1 MADKGTTKE
10 YDPLVNYQEIPGV
23 TPEMIDWFWDNMEKA
38 YYLWAPDEHVSF
50 VWEIP
55 PAQNGHVGAIHIV
68 REVEPPMPEK
78 TLRMRFE
85 TPKASPTPL
94 IYSHAVVIGR
104 LAPDAPAVGGEPI
117 SYTIHEYEATP
128 NGTRMRSS
136 FMLEKGWT
144 AQGRE
149 ALSNHNKKESTGFSR
164 FLPQLYTLYQ
174 VIKNPAINVQCSL
187 KYDPETLEYT
197 R

>member
-1 MADKGTTKE
+1 MSNKENKKE
-10 YDPLVNYQEIPGV
+10 YDPLVNHHEIPGV

-50 VWEIP
+50 TWEIP

-68 REVEPPMPEK
+68 REAEPPMPEK

-85 TPKASPTPL
+85 TPKVCPIPL

-104 LAPDAPAVGGEPI
+104 LGLDAPAVGGEPI
-117 SYTIHEYEATP
+117 SYTIHEYEEAP
-128 NGTRMRSS
+128 AGTKMRST

-144 AQGRE
+144 AQARE
-149 ALSNHNKKESTGFSR
+149 ALSHHNKKEATGFSR
-164 FLPQLYTLYQ
+164 FLPQLYELYQ
-174 VIKNPAINVQCSL
+174 VIKNPEINVQCSL
-187 KYDPETLEYT
+187 KYDPERLEYNM
-197 R
+197 

>member
-1 MADKGTTKE
+1 MKETETKKE
-10 YDPLVNYQEIPGV
+10 YDPLVNYHEILGV

-55 PAQNGHVGAIHIV
+55 PNQNGHVGAIHIV

-85 TPKASPTPL
+85 SPKACPIPL

-117 SYTIHEYEATP
+117 SYTMHEYEESPT
-128 NGTRMRSS
+128 GTRMRSTY
-136 FMLEKGWT
+136 MLEKGWT
-144 AQGRE
+144 DGARE
-149 ALSNHNKKESTGFSR
+149 ALSNHNKRESLGFPR
-164 FLPQLYTLYQ
+164 FLPQLYQLYQ
-174 VIKNPAINVQCSL
+174 IIKNPKLNVPCCL
-187 KYDPETLEYT
+187 KYDSKTLEYNK
-197 R
+197 